1 MLSESRCFAEALT
14 LHCDYLETE
23 LLEECVSFIVV
34 SNSTVPWTVARQAP
48 LSMEFSKQECSSGLL
63 FPSPR
68 DLPNSG
74 IELGSLVLQADSE
87 RLLRAW

>member
-1 MLSESRCFAEALT
+1 MLSESCCFAEALT

-34 SNSTVPWTVARQAP
+34 SNSMVPWTVACQGSP
-48 LSMEFSKQECSSGLL
+48 PMEFSKQEYMSGVISSSMI
-63 FPSPR
+63 F
-68 DLPNSG
+68 PNSG
-74 IELGSLVLQADSE
+74 IEPGSLVLQADSE